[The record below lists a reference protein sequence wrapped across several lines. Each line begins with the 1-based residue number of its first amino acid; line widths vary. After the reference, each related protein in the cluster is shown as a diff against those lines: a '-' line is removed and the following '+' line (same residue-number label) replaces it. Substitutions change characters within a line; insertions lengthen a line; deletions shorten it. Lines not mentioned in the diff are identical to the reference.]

1 MKTSKLLLNGLLVAT
16 VLSLTPSRAYSLPP
30 NFQKEMGSL
39 MQKGD
44 FRQAMQMGAMA
55 GTISS
60 FCIIARDGYVHPDE
74 GPVTIDMLN
83 ELTSEMLKKARSE
96 FNDYLFS
103 YQKAGLNLGIS
114 ECNKLLGVQLDYR

>member
-1 MKTSKLLLNGLLVAT
+1 
-16 VLSLTPSRAYSLPP
+16 
-30 NFQKEMGSL
+30 

-60 FCIIARDGYVHPDE
+60 FCIIAKDGYVHPEE

-83 ELTSEMLKKARSE
+83 KLTSEMLKKARSE

-103 YQKAGLNLGIS
+103 YQKAGLNLGEVS
-114 ECNKLLGVQLDYR
+114 LQEQLEDDAVVSKEMWRLWKVRNR